1 MGRLCQG
8 SERVAAATH
17 NLCSVCM
24 CSYVSV
30 YIVLSLGPP
39 AMKQEYSVHICI
51 GVPVNLCNSKK
62 KMHSPIVLSVFY
74 KFTNLQIYS
83 NLLYCVADLL
93 VCLAASLWS
102 LCLFCNGSSVAP
114 LCTASTDSCDVLGRT
129 DIDFYR

>member
-30 YIVLSLGPP
+30 YVVLSLGPS
-39 AMKQEYSVHICI
+39 AIKQEYSVHICI
-51 GVPVNLCNSKK
+51 GVPKSQKK
-62 KMHSPIVLSVFY
+62 CTHLLLLVF
-74 KFTNLQIYS
+74 FTNLQIYS

-102 LCLFCNGSSVAP
+102 LCLFSNGSSVAP